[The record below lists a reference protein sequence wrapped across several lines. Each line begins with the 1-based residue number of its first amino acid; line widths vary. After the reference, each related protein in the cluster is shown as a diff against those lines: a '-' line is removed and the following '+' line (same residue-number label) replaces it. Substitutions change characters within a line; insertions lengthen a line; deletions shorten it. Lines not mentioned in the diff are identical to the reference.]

1 MGTYLSVAAPERK
14 KMAKRKRTSTP
25 SCSRA
30 RKKVNSDAREVE
42 DAQRLDKLPQ
52 EMWEK
57 ILDELE
63 SDDLFPLA
71 LSCRYFRQ
79 KQKELV
85 ERARESKPVSGKP
98 PLTLRTVLRW
108 RVRKGQPASA
118 GYLRFCR
125 KEEVP
130 ENIRRQKAELV
141 RRWAAYHGHLPL
153 LQELQADWESFGVF
167 IAAAAGTSFS
177 SQSFLLPLHLASDS
191 FLSFS
196 SSQAEGGQLETLKWL
211 RSEGCPW
218 DARACKGAAYGGH
231 LDVLKWLRSE
241 GCPGNARACRRA
253 ALGGHFEILRWL
265 RSEGCPCDA
274 EACHLAVNGG
284 HLEVLKWLRSKGCP
298 CDKRACYFAAGGG
311 HFEMLKWLRSES
323 CYWDENTCSSAA
335 KGGHLDML
343 QWAIDN
349 GCPYKVNY
357 YTRPALESLGLA

>member
-30 RKKVNSDAREVE
+30 RKKVSSDAREVE

-52 EMWEK
+52 EMWDK
-57 ILDELE
+57 ILDDLE
-63 SDDLFPLA
+63 SEDLFPLA

-218 DARACKGAAYGGH
+218 DASACTYAAMGGHLEILKWLRSGGCPWNESACARAAERGH

-241 GCPGNARACRRA
+241 GCPWGEETCQGA
-253 ALGGHFEILRWL
+253 AMEGHVDVLR
-265 RSEGCPCDA
+265 
-274 EACHLAVNGG
+274 
-284 HLEVLKWLRSKGCP
+284 
-298 CDKRACYFAAGGG
+298 
-311 HFEMLKWLRSES
+311 
-323 CYWDENTCSSAA
+323 
-335 KGGHLDML
+335 
-343 QWAIDN
+343 WAIDN
-349 GCPYKVNY
+349 GCPYEVTEM
-357 YTRPALESLGLA
+357 TRRALESLGLP

>member
-14 KMAKRKRTSTP
+14 GSSAP

-52 EMWEK
+52 EMWDK
-57 ILDELE
+57 ILDDLE
-63 SDDLFPLA
+63 SEDLFPLA